1 MTNDTTHRYTA
12 SLDAGLQ
19 TLYGGLRSRADDAAD
34 ISAEV
39 MNINNTIA
47 DLALKHLDPLQP
59 AMDFK
64 TAMLTLQDA
73 SNTDGAAT

>member
-19 TLYGGLRSRADDAAD
+19 TLYDGLRSRADDAAD
-34 ISAEV
+34 ISAQV

-47 DLALKHLDPLQP
+47 ELALKHLDPLQP
-59 AMDFK
+59 ATNFK
-64 TAMLTLQDA
+64 TAMLALQDE
-73 SNTDGAAT
+73 SNTDGVAP